1 MIWYSEVGQ
10 MSEMV
15 KTEQAKEE
23 GFRLVIVTG
32 MSATTIVA
40 MAHRHTQPMHARGR
54 MACQNDLK
62 MRHSARM

>member
-1 MIWYSEVGQ
+1 MPLVTPMTR
-10 MSEMV
+10 MSRGRV
-15 KTEQAKEE
+15 
-23 GFRLVIVTG
+23 LLIIVTG